1 MILPSKHIKFSQ
13 SILGL
18 SGFLL
23 DQLNDPKTIDEL
35 WSKYTKSSVKRFP
48 SFHDFDNVILAV
60 NLLFIIGAIDLSDDG
75 KIMRL

>member
-23 DQLNDPKTIDEL
+23 NQLKEPKTIDEL
-35 WSKYTKSSVKRFP
+35 WSKYSRSSVKRFP
-48 SFHDFDNVILAV
+48 SFHDFDNIVLAI
-60 NLLFIIGAIDLSDDG
+60 NLLYIIEAVELLDDG
-75 KIMRL
+75 KLIRL